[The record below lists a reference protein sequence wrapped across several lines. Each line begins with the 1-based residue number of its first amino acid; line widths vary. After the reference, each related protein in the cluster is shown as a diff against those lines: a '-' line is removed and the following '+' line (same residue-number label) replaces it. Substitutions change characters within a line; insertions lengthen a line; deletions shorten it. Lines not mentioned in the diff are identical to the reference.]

1 MFTLDPNVML
11 ASLLPGGI
19 GFVLFRYG
27 RSMDR
32 APHILAG
39 LVMMVFPIFV
49 PSVWP
54 MLALTAACCLALF
67 VAVRA
72 LHL

>member
-1 MFTLDPNVML
+1 VLTLDPNVML

-39 LVMMVFPIFV
+39 LVLMIFPMFV
-49 PSVWP
+49 PTVWL
-54 MLALTAACCLALF
+54 MLLITALLCLLLF

-72 LHL
+72 FHL